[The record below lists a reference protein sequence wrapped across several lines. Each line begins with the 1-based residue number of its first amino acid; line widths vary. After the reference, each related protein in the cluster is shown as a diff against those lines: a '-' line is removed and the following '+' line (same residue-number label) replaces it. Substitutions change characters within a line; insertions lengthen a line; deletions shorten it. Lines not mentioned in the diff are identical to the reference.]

1 MMNEKVENLSRH
13 QDGKIGFFIIDYP
26 LLGDV
31 YKKKEDCTRKEDFK
45 TKVKIVTE

>member
-26 LLGDV
+26 LLGDAIIRR
-31 YKKKEDCTRKEDFK
+31 KKIAPERKSLSPK
-45 TKVKIVTE
+45 LR